1 MGKKIKQNK
10 SKKLYLWIILM
21 CTALVRFYGAI
32 HNIIPTASEV
42 NFLHAIERMTNTVS
56 LDTQYYN
63 HPDNIILIVGFIVIN
78 LFSLISYGGLCTGTI
93 QQVMTGDT
101 TAEFFANHIDTYL
114 EVSRVSNVCFSLLAI
129 YFIYRIAEDIKE
141 NSGLLAAL
149 LAAVF
154 PSYNVWS
161 GCVLSDTA
169 VTAIAAIVIFFAV
182 KYLKEHKRLDLI
194 LTTVFCGVCTA
205 QKYTAALTCLIV
217 IFLVVS
223 DHIYQHKKAG
233 RFLLDCLK
241 DGIQLIAVYLISFTV
256 CAPNVVTNFG
266 RTVQILISEGRPYHQ
281 GADGLGFLGNLRF
294 YGDVYWTQMG
304 ILLTVAALFGLIW
317 VFRNKKYFAIPVLWG
332 AAFGVIISIMKLHWE
347 RWGLAIYITPIVF
360 GAVGIQAL
368 LETLESSSLK
378 WRKPIRSVSV
388 ALLSVVIM
396 CIATDVWLD
405 MIVKALP
412 DTRYISAEEVASLDE
427 AVTTDNSYIEQW
439 TPLAPDL
446 TYDVYMDTERMNNAE
461 YVMVASYNYDAKF
474 SSERFSPDVYK
485 ESCDW
490 YRKVF
495 DEGDLIYQ
503 IRPWIKYKLFRD
515 VTEYGD
521 VEYTVP
527 IVKAITNIRCIADYY
542 MHPAGKYYGP
552 VISIYKM
559 K

>member
-1 MGKKIKQNK
+1 MGNEIKQNRRK
-10 SKKLYLWIILM
+10 RLFLLIITI
-21 CTALVRFYGAI
+21 CTAIVRVYGAI
-32 HNIIPTASEV
+32 HNMIPTASEV

-63 HPDNIILIVGFIVIN
+63 HPDNIILIVEFIVIN
-78 LFSLISYGGLCTGTI
+78 LFSLISYGSLCTGTI

-101 TAEFFANHIDTYL
+101 SAEFFANHIDTYL
-114 EVSRVSNVCFSLLAI
+114 QVSRVTNVCFSLLAI
-129 YFIYRIAEDIKE
+129 YFIYRIAEEIKE

-149 LAAVF
+149 LTAVF

-182 KYLKEHKRLDLI
+182 KYLKDRKRLDLV

-217 IFLVVS
+217 IVLVVS

-266 RTVQILISEGRPYHQ
+266 RTIQILISEGRPYHQ
-281 GADGLGFLGNLRF
+281 GADGLGFFGNLRF

-304 ILLTVAALFGLIW
+304 VLLTVAALFGVIW
-317 VFRNKKYFAIPVLWG
+317 VFRNKRYFAIPVLWG
-332 AAFGVIISIMKLHWE
+332 VAFGVIISIMKLHWE

-368 LETLESSSLK
+368 LETLEVSSLK
-378 WRKPIRSVSV
+378 WRKPIRNAIM
-388 ALLSVVIM
+388 ALLAVVVM

-412 DTRYISAEEVASLDE
+412 DTRYISAKDVTSLDE
-427 AVTTDNSYIEQW
+427 AVTTDNSYVEWW
-439 TPLAPDL
+439 TPLAPNLD
-446 TYDVYMDTERMNNAE
+446 YDVYVDAERMNKAE

-474 SSERFSPDVYK
+474 SSERFSPNVYK
-485 ESCDW
+485 ENCDW

-495 DEGDLIYQ
+495 DEGTLIYQ
-503 IRPWIKYKLFRD
+503 IQPWIKYKLLRD

-521 VEYTVP
+521 VIYTVP
-527 IVKAITNIRCIADYY
+527 IVKAFTNIRYIADYY
-542 MHPAGKYYGP
+542 MHPEGKYYGP
-552 VISIYKM
+552 LISIYKM